1 MVPQQLEGLKC
12 IVIEPDGRCV
22 IVVVFILKRTRL
34 DRGGRL
40 VEASRISLGISIIIL
55 QRVSTIKIR
64 IR

>member
-22 IVVVFILKRTRL
+22 IVVVLISKRTRL
-34 DRGGRL
+34 DRVGRL

-55 QRVSTIKIR
+55 
-64 IR
+64 